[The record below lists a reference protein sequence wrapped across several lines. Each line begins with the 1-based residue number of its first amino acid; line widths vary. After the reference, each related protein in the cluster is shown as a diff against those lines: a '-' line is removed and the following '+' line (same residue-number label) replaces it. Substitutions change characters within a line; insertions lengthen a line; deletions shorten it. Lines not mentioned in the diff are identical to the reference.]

1 MTPVLQILNS
11 GGKDIVPKLDGFWLE
26 CSVTEHED
34 GKSDSASLVCIGPP
48 AEFGLPAEGD
58 EFTILMGWE
67 EQGKPVEQGKFSM
80 QKPRMYGNP
89 RDGHRISLQL
99 RAADYKDKHKHQI
112 NKHYDE
118 GKTLGEIV
126 RDQAK
131 ALGLEGVVDP
141 ELDKVKLPYQLI
153 WQQSRIDYLGELVER
168 YGGSMKPMRG
178 KLLVQKRGAG
188 KSASGQQLDTIKIPR
203 HICSEYDFEI
213 DPRSQAKTIAA
224 QWHDPKTGKR
234 KFEKEDTDREGGVFV
249 LPHPYRSQ
257 DEAKKAAKSEATERD
272 NRSGTGR
279 CTHPGM
285 PKARAGAPVEMSE
298 FGWPVDGKWKAVT
311 LTKRMDASGGFI
323 QTTEVK
329 AGDDNKTKKS
339 GGSSSSGAS
348 SGPSSSGVRPD
359 PVSDGQTKV
368 VG

>member
-1 MTPVLQILNS
+1 MAPVLQILNS
-11 GGKDIVPKLDGFWLE
+11 GGKDIVPKLDGWWLS

-34 GKSDSASLVCIGPP
+34 GKSDSASIECVGPP
-48 AEFGLPAEGD
+48 AVFGLPAEGD

-67 EQGKPVEQGKFSM
+67 EDGGPVEQGRFSM
-80 QKPRMYGNP
+80 QKPRMYGSPGN
-89 RDGHRISLQL
+89 GHRIALQF

-131 ALGLEGVVDP
+131 AMGLDGVVDP
-141 ELDKVKLPYQLI
+141 ELDKIKLPYQLI

-168 YGGSMKPMRG
+168 YGGSMKPMQG

-188 KSASGQQLDTIKIPR
+188 KSASGLDLAPIEIPR
-203 HICSEYDFEI
+203 HICSDYDFEI
-213 DPRSQAKTIAA
+213 DPRSQARKIAA
-224 QWHDPKTGKR
+224 QWLDPKSGKR
-234 KFEKEDTDREGGVFV
+234 KFETQDTDRDGGVFV

-257 DEAKKAAKSEATERD
+257 DEAQQAAKSEATERD

-285 PKARAGAPVEMSE
+285 PKARAGAPVMISE
-298 FGWPVDGKWKAVT
+298 FGWPVDGKWKATT

-329 AGDDNKTKKS
+329 AGADNKTKKTGGGTSS
-339 GGSSSSGAS
+339 GGSSSGGTQEAGAI
-348 SGPSSSGVRPD
+348 PPQAVA
-359 PVSDGQTKV
+359 
-368 VG
+368 